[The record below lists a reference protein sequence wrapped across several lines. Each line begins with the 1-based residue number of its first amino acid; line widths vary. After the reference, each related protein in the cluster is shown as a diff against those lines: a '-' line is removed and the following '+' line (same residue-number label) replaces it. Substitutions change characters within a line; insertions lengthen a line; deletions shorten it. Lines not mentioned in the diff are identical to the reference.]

1 MRDLVRL
8 LTCLLLGFLVRHT
21 IFLWLKT
28 GTLQNNEPCG
38 TYHTWS
44 MQLFWIPIVKTP
56 TKTKIMHSAKKKA
69 VLILHICAIIL
80 FLRQYVLQE
89 VFARLYFLVKITAE
103 KVSNVTGD
111 KGFHILLLSEHMLFI
126 REKILSKEADAPG
139 LGLYWVAECITG
151 TFCLTDRDAGTK
163 PSNRDCPG

>member
-1 MRDLVRL
+1 
-8 LTCLLLGFLVRHT
+8 
-21 IFLWLKT
+21 
-28 GTLQNNEPCG
+28 
-38 TYHTWS
+38 
-44 MQLFWIPIVKTP
+44 
-56 TKTKIMHSAKKKA
+56 MHSAKKKA

-126 REKILSKEADAPG
+126 REKFSQRKLMHQ
-139 LGLYWVAECITG
+139 V
-151 TFCLTDRDAGTK
+151 
-163 PSNRDCPG
+163 